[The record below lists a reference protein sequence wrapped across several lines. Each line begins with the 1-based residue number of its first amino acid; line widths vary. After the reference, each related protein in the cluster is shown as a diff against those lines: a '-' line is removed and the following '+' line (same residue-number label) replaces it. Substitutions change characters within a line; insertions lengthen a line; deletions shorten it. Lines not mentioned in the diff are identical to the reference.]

1 MERQELIDALQNVSQ
16 AEVGVFV
23 YFVMKNGAIEM
34 ANINEE
40 AISGIKNQLL
50 GKINSIV
57 ADLNE
62 ETFSFLKLST
72 ADERENAIF
81 EYDLPS
87 DNYPSSFRHML
98 TVKEYDE
105 NLDYWADLTFDCH
118 DNVKDIDAVI
128 YSIGID
134 HYNIITYRKNYG
146 IETFTLNSGFFKI
159 NQDNQIGLLD
169 SPLIKL
175 VGNFDF
181 FLVNDAFIINNLK
194 VLEKYNDVKIVV
206 QNQANRVVADLDDV
220 DFINDTGVLHERIG
234 NDVSFARKIIK
245 IANSSEVITK
255 YKAGDITKL
264 RLFEFIRSRSKLS
277 ESLTINE
284 NKLDL
289 KTKKAQNAF
298 LSLMDDSYLHS
309 LLTDIDYMSN
319 SKDREN

>member
-1 MERQELIDALQNVSQ
+1 MERQELIDALQNVNQ

-57 ADLNE
+57 ADLNV

-98 TVKEYDE
+98 TVRENDE
-105 NLDYWADLTFDCH
+105 NMAYWENLIFDRH
-118 DNVKDIDAVI
+118 DSVKDIYAVI

-134 HYNIITYRKNYG
+134 NYNIVTYRKCYR
-146 IETFTLNSGFFKI
+146 IETFELNSGGFLMFH
-159 NQDNQIGLLD
+159 NDNQMGLVD
-169 SPLIKL
+169 SPLVKL

-181 FLVNDAFIINNLK
+181 FLSIIPL
-194 VLEKYNDVKIVV
+194 
-206 QNQANRVVADLDDV
+206 
-220 DFINDTGVLHERIG
+220 
-234 NDVSFARKIIK
+234 SSII
-245 IANSSEVITK
+245 
-255 YKAGDITKL
+255 
-264 RLFEFIRSRSKLS
+264 
-277 ESLTINE
+277 
-284 NKLDL
+284 
-289 KTKKAQNAF
+289 
-298 LSLMDDSYLHS
+298 
-309 LLTDIDYMSN
+309 
-319 SKDREN
+319 